1 MEPKHAELMKRIILF
16 ALLSLPAFAQQR
28 TSAQLGEDLQKLRV
42 LGSVLHV
49 AAHPDDEST
58 HMLTWFAQQQHWET
72 SYFACTR
79 GDGGQNLIGD
89 EQGVPLGLIRTQE
102 LLAARRIDGANQY
115 FSRAFD
121 FGFSKSTEE
130 ALVFWDRQLILSD
143 LVWVIRK
150 TRPDIIFTRFPP
162 DARAGHGHHS
172 ASAALAI
179 EAYKAAADPKMFP
192 EQLKKG
198 VDVWQAKRLLWNTFR
213 FPGSTGNSTIS
224 DSQFKVNIGDYLP
237 FLGQSTG
244 ELAAYSRSQHKSQGF
259 GFAVDRGRSSEYF
272 ATLGGEAPKE
282 FLWDGVDASWN
293 RVNPNI
299 DALIV
304 PIIKDYNPEKPYES
318 ISALINLKK
327 SIQALPSSPW
337 TQKKIAEINAWVVS
351 AAGVYLGATTSQG
364 MVAIGEKLPIKTEFI
379 VRAPINVDHVSISFA
394 GIDTTILGKIEPY
407 KKYPFNRVI
416 TASAPITQ
424 PYWIQEAKATGHFN
438 VSDQQKIGQAKVDP
452 AYTAKAIFHIQG
464 EEFSLEKPVQEL
476 IIDPVKGEILQP
488 IAVTPKTVFRLSSN
502 VVLLP
507 KGSKTTKTIQLSIT
521 ALAALKPG
529 RMEVKSGASVLAN
542 ISLKEGMKAGEK
554 REWPV
559 YFNEAVVPDGKITS
573 NLQLHI
579 YAGSENWIDSLDLQ
593 TIEYPHIPTQRYF
606 TPVNLSLL
614 HIDFAKKGNRL
625 GYIKG
630 AGDKVPEALKQMGYE
645 VDFLGEKDL
654 TAANLQKYDAVLTGV
669 RAYNTNDYWENAY
682 PEIMKYIENGGN
694 YVVQYN
700 TASFLG
706 PMKSS
711 MSPYPLLV
719 SRNRITKE
727 EAKPAFLL
735 PSHTLLNSPNKISE
749 TDFQDWIQERS
760 VYTAETNDPH
770 FEFPLGFTDPNEAEN
785 KGNIA
790 VAKYGKG
797 QFIYTGLVFFRE
809 LPAGVPGAYRLLA
822 NLLAKPSR

>member
-1 MEPKHAELMKRIILF
+1 MKKIILL
-16 ALLSLPAFAQQR
+16 ALLAIPALAQQR
-28 TSAQLGEDLQKLRV
+28 NSAQLGEDLKKLRV

-72 SYFACTR
+72 NYFACTR

-115 FSRAFD
+115 FSRAYD
-121 FGFSKSTEE
+121 FGFSKSTDE
-130 ALVFWDRQLILSD
+130 ALGFWDKQLILSD

-198 VDVWQAKRLLWNTFR
+198 VEVWQAKRLLWNTFR
-213 FPGSTGNSTIS
+213 FPGSSGNSTIS
-224 DSQFKVNIGDYLP
+224 DTQFKVEIGDYLP

-244 ELAAYSRSQHKSQGF
+244 ELAAFSRSQHKSQGF
-259 GFAVDRGRSSEYF
+259 GFAVDRGRSTEYF
-272 ATLGGEAPKE
+272 ATLAGDAPKE
-282 FLWDGVDASWN
+282 NLWDGVDATWN
-293 RVNPNI
+293 RVNPSI
-299 DALIV
+299 DALIT
-304 PIIKDYNPEKPYES
+304 PIIQQYNPAKPYES
-318 ISALINLKK
+318 ISALIGLKNAIK
-327 SIQALPSSPW
+327 SLPSSSW
-337 TQKKIAEINAWVVS
+337 TQKKIAEIDAWVVQ
-351 AAGVYLGATTSQG
+351 AAGIYLGATTTQG
-364 MVAIGEKLPIKTEFI
+364 IIANGEKLNIKTEFI
-379 VRAPINVDHVSISFA
+379 VRAPISVENVAVSFA
-394 GIDTTILGKIEPY
+394 GQDTTFVGKIQPY
-407 KKYPFNRVI
+407 KKYPLQRSI
-416 TASAPITQ
+416 LASASITQ
-424 PYWIQEAKATGHFN
+424 PYWIRETKSTGHFN
-438 VSDQQKIGQAKVDP
+438 VADQQKIGQAKVDP
-452 AYTAKAIFHIQG
+452 AYTAKASFSIQG
-464 EEFSLEKPVQEL
+464 EVFSVERPVQEL

-488 IAVTPKTVFRLSSN
+488 ITISPKTVFSLSSN

-507 KGSKTTKTIQLSIT
+507 RGSKATKSIQIAIT

-529 RMEVKSGASVLAN
+529 KIEVKTGGTSLST
-542 ISLKEGMKAGEK
+542 IDLKEEMKAGEK
-554 REWPV
+554 REWPIS
-559 YFNEAVVPDGKITS
+559 FTEANLKEGKSSSTV
-573 NLQLHI
+573 QLHI
-579 YAGSENWIDSLDLQ
+579 TSGGERWVDSLEIQ

-614 HIDFAKKGNRL
+614 HIDFAKKGKRL

-630 AGDKVPEALKQMGYE
+630 AGDKVPEGLKQMGYE
-645 VDFLGEKDL
+645 VVFLTEKDL
-654 TAANLQKYDAVLTGV
+654 TAANLQQYDAVLTGV
-669 RAYNTNDYWENAY
+669 RAYNTNEYWENVF

-706 PMKSS
+706 PMKSN

-719 SRNRITKE
+719 TRNRITKE
-727 EAKPAFLL
+727 EAKPNFLL
-735 PSHTLLNSPNKISE
+735 PTHALLNRPNKITE
-749 TDFQDWIQERS
+749 ADFADWIQERS
-760 VYTAETNDPH
+760 IYTAETNDPH
-770 FEFPLGFTDPNEAEN
+770 FEFPLGFSDPNESEN

-790 VAKYGKG
+790 VTKYGKG

-809 LPAGVPGAYRLLA
+809 IPAGVPGAYRLLA
-822 NLLAKPSR
+822 NLLAKPD

>member
-1 MEPKHAELMKRIILF
+1 MKRIILF

-259 GFAVDRGRSSEYF
+259 GFAVDRGRSTEYF

-293 RVNPNI
+293 RVNSNI
-299 DALIV
+299 DALIT
-304 PIIKDYNPEKPYES
+304 PIIKAYNPAKPYES

-327 SIQALPSSPW
+327 SIQALPKSPW
-337 TQKKIAEINAWVVS
+337 TEKKLNEINTWVVN
-351 AAGVYLGATTSQG
+351 AAGIYLGATTSQG
-364 MVAIGEKLPIKTEFI
+364 IVAVGEKLPIKTEFI
-379 VRAPINVDHVSISFA
+379 VRAPIQVEKVQISFA
-394 GIDTTILGKIEPY
+394 GMDSTIHGTLEPY
-407 KKYPFNRVI
+407 KKYPFHRVI

-424 PYWIQEAKATGHFN
+424 PYWIQETKTTGHFN

-452 AYTAKAIFHIQG
+452 AYTAKATFLIQG
-464 EEFSLEKPVQEL
+464 EVFSLDKPVQEL

-488 IAVTPKTVFRLSSN
+488 ISVTPKTVFRLSSN

-542 ISLKEGMKAGEK
+542 ISLKDGMKAGEK

-559 YFNEAVVPDGKITS
+559 SFNEAVVPDGKITS

-630 AGDKVPEALKQMGYE
+630 AGDKVPEALKQMGYQ

-822 NLLAKPSR
+822 NLLAKPQQ

>member
-1 MEPKHAELMKRIILF
+1 MKKIILL
-16 ALLSLPAFAQQR
+16 ALLALPVLAQQR
-28 TSAQLGEDLQKLRV
+28 TSAQLGEDLQKLHV

-72 SYFACTR
+72 NYFACTR

-121 FGFSKSTEE
+121 FGFSKSTDE
-130 ALVFWDRQLILSD
+130 ALAFWDKQLILSD

-179 EAYKAAADPKMFP
+179 EAYKAAADHKMFP
-192 EQLKKG
+192 EQLKQG

-244 ELAAYSRSQHKSQGF
+244 ELAAFSRSQHKSQGF
-259 GFAVDRGRSSEYF
+259 GFAVDRGRSTEYF
-272 ATLGGEAPKE
+272 ATLSGEAPKE

-293 RVNPNI
+293 RVNSTI

-304 PIIKDYNPEKPYES
+304 PIIKTYNPAKPYES
-318 ISALINLKK
+318 ISALISLKK
-327 SIQALPSSPW
+327 SIQVLPKSPW
-337 TQKKIAEINAWVVS
+337 TEKKLNEINAWVVN

-379 VRAPINVDHVSISFA
+379 VRAPIRVENVKISFA
-394 GIDTTILGKIEPY
+394 GMDSTIKGTVEPY
-407 KKYPFNRVI
+407 KKYPFNRSI

-452 AYTAKAIFHIQG
+452 AYSAKATFLIQG

-476 IIDPVKGEILQP
+476 IIDPVKGEIFQP
-488 IAVTPKTVFRLSSN
+488 IAVTPKTVFSLSSN

-507 KGSKTTKTIQLSIT
+507 KGSKVTKTTNLSIT
-521 ALAALKPG
+521 ALAAIKPG
-529 RMEVKSGASVLAN
+529 KIEVKSGASVLAN
-542 ISLKEGMKAGEK
+542 IPLKDGMKAGEK
-554 REWPV
+554 REWPIS
-559 YFNEAVVPDGKITS
+559 FTEASVPLGKLSS
-573 NLQLHI
+573 NIQLHI
-579 YAGSENWIDSLDLQ
+579 TSGIDNWVDSLTLQ
-593 TIEYPHIPTQRYF
+593 TIEYSHIPTQRYF

-645 VDFLGEKDL
+645 VDFLVEKDL
-654 TAANLQKYDAVLTGV
+654 TATNLQKYDVVLTGV

-711 MSPYPLLV
+711 MSPYTLLV

-727 EAKPAFLL
+727 EAKPEFLL
-735 PSHTLLNSPNKISE
+735 PTHPLLNSPNKISE
-749 TDFQDWIQERS
+749 TDFRDWIQERS
-760 VYTAETNDPH
+760 IYTAETTDPH
-770 FEFPLGFTDPNEAEN
+770 FEFPLGFSDPGESQN

-790 VAKYGKG
+790 VTKYGKG

-822 NLLAKPSR
+822 NLLAKPQ

>member
-1 MEPKHAELMKRIILF
+1 MKRIILF

-192 EQLKKG
+192 EQLKQG

-259 GFAVDRGRSSEYF
+259 GFAVDRGRSTEYF

-293 RVNPNI
+293 RVNPTI

-304 PIIKDYNPEKPYES
+304 PIIKAYNPAKPYES
-318 ISALINLKK
+318 ISALISLKK
-327 SIQALPSSPW
+327 SIQALPNSPW
-337 TQKKIAEINAWVVS
+337 TQKKINDINAWVVN
-351 AAGVYLGATTSQG
+351 AAGIYLGATTSQG

-379 VRAPINVDHVSISFA
+379 VRAPINVENVNLSFA
-394 GIDTTILGKIEPY
+394 GIDTTWNGKLEPY
-407 KKYPFNRVI
+407 KKYPFNRSI

-424 PYWIQEAKATGHFN
+424 PYWIQEAKTTGHFN

-452 AYTAKAIFHIQG
+452 AYTAKATFMIQG
-464 EEFSLEKPVQEL
+464 EEFFLEKPVQEL

-488 IAVTPKTVFRLSSN
+488 IAVTPKTVFSLSSN

-507 KGSKTTKTIQLSIT
+507 KGSKATKTTNLSIT

-529 RMEVKSGASVLAN
+529 KIEVKSGASVLAN
-542 ISLKEGMKAGEK
+542 IPVKDGMKAGEK
-554 REWPV
+554 REWPIS
-559 YFNEAVVPDGKITS
+559 FTEASVPLAKLSS
-573 NLQLHI
+573 NIQLHI
-579 YAGSENWIDSLDLQ
+579 TSGTDNWVDSLNLQ

-645 VDFLGEKDL
+645 VDFLAEKDL
-654 TAANLQKYDAVLTGV
+654 TAANLQKYDVVLTGV

-727 EAKPAFLL
+727 EAKPEFLL
-735 PSHTLLNSPNKISE
+735 PTHPLLNSPNKISE
-749 TDFQDWIQERS
+749 TDFTDWIQERS
-760 VYTAETNDPH
+760 IYTAETTDPH
-770 FEFPLGFTDPNEAEN
+770 FEFPLGFSDPGESQN

-790 VAKYGKG
+790 VTKFGKG

-822 NLLAKPSR
+822 NLLAKPH

>member
-1 MEPKHAELMKRIILF
+1 MKKIILL
-16 ALLSLPAFAQQR
+16 ALLAIPALAQQR

-72 SYFACTR
+72 NYFACTR

-121 FGFSKSTEE
+121 FGFSKSTDE
-130 ALVFWDRQLILSD
+130 ALGFWDKQLILSD

-192 EQLKKG
+192 EQLKQG

-213 FPGSTGNSTIS
+213 FPGSSGNSTIS
-224 DSQFKVNIGDYLP
+224 DTQFKVEIGDYLP

-244 ELAAYSRSQHKSQGF
+244 ELAAFSRSQHKSQGF
-259 GFAVDRGRSSEYF
+259 GFAVDRGRSTEYF
-272 ATLGGEAPKE
+272 ATLSGDAPKE
-282 FLWDGVDASWN
+282 YLWDGVDATWN
-293 RVNPNI
+293 RVNPSI

-304 PIIKDYNPEKPYES
+304 PIIKAYNPEKPYES
-318 ISALINLKK
+318 ISALIGLKK
-327 SIQALPSSPW
+327 SIKALPASPW
-337 TQKKIAEINAWVVS
+337 TQKKIAEIDAWVVQ
-351 AAGVYLGATTSQG
+351 AAGIYLGATTNQG
-364 MVAIGEKLPIKTEFI
+364 VTATGEKLSIKTEFI
-379 VRAPINVDHVSISFA
+379 VRAPISVENVAVSFA
-394 GIDTTILGKIEPY
+394 GQDTTFAGKIQPY
-407 KKYPFNRVI
+407 KKYPLQRSI
-416 TASAPITQ
+416 LASTSITQ
-424 PYWIQEAKATGHFN
+424 PYWIQETKSTGHFN

-452 AYTAKAIFHIQG
+452 AYTAKATFSIQG
-464 EEFSLEKPVQEL
+464 EEFSVERPVQEL

-488 IAVTPKTVFRLSSN
+488 ITISPKTVFNLSSN

-507 KGSKTTKTIQLSIT
+507 RGSKATKIIQIAIT
-521 ALAALKPG
+521 AMAALKPG
-529 RMEVKSGASVLAN
+529 KIEVKSGESTLTT
-542 ISLKEGMKAGEK
+542 IDLKDGMKAGEK
-554 REWPV
+554 REWPIS
-559 YFNEAVVPDGKITS
+559 FSETNLKEGKISS
-573 NLQLHI
+573 NIQLHI
-579 YAGSENWIDSLDLQ
+579 NSGQEHWIDSLSIQ

-606 TPVNLSLL
+606 SPVNLSLL
-614 HIDFAKKGNRL
+614 HIDFVKKGNRL

-630 AGDKVPEALKQMGYE
+630 AGDKVPEGLKQMGYQ
-645 VDFLGEKDL
+645 VDFLTEKDL
-654 TAANLQKYDAVLTGV
+654 TAANLKQYDVVMTGV
-669 RAYNTNDYWENAY
+669 RAYNTNEFWENAY

-711 MSPYPLLV
+711 MSPYPLQV
-719 SRNRITKE
+719 TRNRITKE
-727 EAKPAFLL
+727 EAKPNFLL
-735 PSHTLLNSPNKISE
+735 PTHAILNRPNKITE
-749 TDFQDWIQERS
+749 ADFADWIQERS
-760 VYTAETNDPH
+760 IYTAETNDPH
-770 FEFPLGFTDPNEAEN
+770 FEFPLGFSDPNESEN

-790 VAKYGKG
+790 VTKYGKG

-809 LPAGVPGAYRLLA
+809 IPAGVPGAYRLLA
-822 NLLAKPSR
+822 NLLAKPD

>member
-1 MEPKHAELMKRIILF
+1 MKKLILF
-16 ALLSLPAFAQQR
+16 ALLALPAFAQQR

-72 SYFACTR
+72 NYFACTR

-121 FGFSKSTEE
+121 FGFSKSTDE
-130 ALVFWDRQLILSD
+130 ALAFWDKQLILSD

-192 EQLKKG
+192 EQLKQG

-244 ELAAYSRSQHKSQGF
+244 ELAAFSRSQHKSQGF
-259 GFAVDRGRSSEYF
+259 GFAVDRGRSTEYF
-272 ATLGGEAPKE
+272 ATLGGDAPKE
-282 FLWDGVDASWN
+282 YLWDGIDASWN
-293 RVNPNI
+293 RVNPKI
-299 DALIV
+299 DALII
-304 PIIKDYNPEKPYES
+304 PIIQAYNPEKPYES
-318 ISALINLKK
+318 IPALISLRK
-327 SIQALPSSPW
+327 SIQAIPSSPW
-337 TQKKIAEINAWVVS
+337 TQKKLAEINAWVVN
-351 AAGVYLGATTSQG
+351 AAGIYLGATTSQG
-364 MVAIGEKLPIKTEFI
+364 IVAVGEKLPIKTEFI
-379 VRAPINVDHVSISFA
+379 VRAPIQVQNVKISFA
-394 GIDTTILGKIEPY
+394 GMDSTIKGTLEPY
-407 KKYPFNRVI
+407 KKYPFNRSI
-416 TASAPITQ
+416 TASAPFTQ

-452 AYTAKAIFHIQG
+452 AYTAKATFMIQG
-464 EEFSLEKPVQEL
+464 EEFTLEKPVQEL

-488 IAVTPKTVFRLSSN
+488 IAITPKTVFSLSSN

-507 KGSKTTKTIQLSIT
+507 KGSKETKTINLSIT
-521 ALAALKPG
+521 ALAGLKSG
-529 RMEVKSGASVLAN
+529 KIEVRSGASVLAN
-542 ISLKEGMKAGEK
+542 IVLKDGMKAGEK
-554 REWPV
+554 HEWPIS
-559 YFNEAVVPDGKITS
+559 FTEASVATGKISS
-573 NLQLHI
+573 NIQLHI
-579 YAGSENWIDSLDLQ
+579 TSGTDNWVDSLTLQ

-614 HIDFAKKGNRL
+614 HIDFAKKGRKI

-654 TAANLQKYDAVLTGV
+654 SAANLQKYDAVLTGV
-669 RAYNTNDYWENAY
+669 RAYNTNEYWENAY

-727 EAKPAFLL
+727 EAKPEFLL
-735 PSHTLLNSPNKISE
+735 PSHPLFNSPNKITES
-749 TDFQDWIQERS
+749 DFADWIQERS
-760 VYTAETNDPH
+760 IYTAETSDPH
-770 FEFPLGFTDPNEAEN
+770 FEFPLGFSDPGESQN

-790 VAKYGKG
+790 VTKYGKG

-822 NLLAKPSR
+822 NLLAKPQ

>member
-1 MEPKHAELMKRIILF
+1 MKKIILL
-16 ALLSLPAFAQQR
+16 ALLAIPAIAQQQR

-72 SYFACTR
+72 NYFACTR

-121 FGFSKSTEE
+121 FGFSKSTDE
-130 ALVFWDRQLILSD
+130 ALAFWDKQLILAD

-192 EQLKKG
+192 EQLKQG

-244 ELAAYSRSQHKSQGF
+244 ELAAFSRSQHKSQGF
-259 GFAVDRGRSSEYF
+259 GFAVDRGRSTEYF
-272 ATLGGEAPKE
+272 ATLGGDAPKE
-282 FLWDGVDASWN
+282 YLWDGVDASWN
-293 RVNPNI
+293 RVNPTI

-304 PIIKDYNPEKPYES
+304 PIIKGYNPAKPYES
-318 ISALINLKK
+318 ISALISLKK

-337 TQKKIAEINAWVVS
+337 TQKKIAEINAWVVN
-351 AAGVYLGATTSQG
+351 AAGIYLGATTSQG

-379 VRAPINVDHVSISFA
+379 VRAPINVENVNLSFA
-394 GIDTTILGKIEPY
+394 GIDTTWNGKLEPY
-407 KKYPFNRVI
+407 KKYPFNRSI

-424 PYWIQEAKATGHFN
+424 PYWIQEAKTTGHFN

-452 AYTAKAIFHIQG
+452 AYTAKATFMIQG

-488 IAVTPKTVFRLSSN
+488 IAVTPKTVFSLSSN

-507 KGSKTTKTIQLSIT
+507 KGSKATKTTNLSIT
-521 ALAALKPG
+521 ALGGLKPG
-529 RMEVKSGASVLAN
+529 KIEVKLGPSVLAN
-542 ISLKEGMKAGEK
+542 IPLKDGMKAGEK
-554 REWPV
+554 REWPIS
-559 YFNEAVVPDGKITS
+559 FNEASVPLGKLSS
-573 NLQLHI
+573 NIQLHI
-579 YAGSENWIDSLDLQ
+579 TSGTDNWVDSLNLQ

-606 TPVNLSLL
+606 TPVNLSIL

-645 VDFLGEKDL
+645 VDFLAEKDL
-654 TAANLQKYDAVLTGV
+654 TAANLQKYDVVLTGV

-727 EAKPAFLL
+727 EAKPEFLL
-735 PSHTLLNSPNKISE
+735 PTHPLLNSPNKISE
-749 TDFQDWIQERS
+749 NDFTDWIQERS
-760 VYTAETNDPH
+760 IYTAETTDPH
-770 FEFPLGFTDPNEAEN
+770 FEFPLGFSDPGESQN

-790 VAKYGKG
+790 VTKFGKG

-822 NLLAKPSR
+822 NLLAKPH

>member
-1 MEPKHAELMKRIILF
+1 MKKIILL
-16 ALLSLPAFAQQR
+16 ALLAIPALAQQR

-72 SYFACTR
+72 NYFACTR

-102 LLAARRIDGANQY
+102 LLAARKIDGANQY

-130 ALVFWDRQLILSD
+130 ALGFWEKQLILSD

-198 VDVWQAKRLLWNTFR
+198 VEVWQAKRLLWNTFR
-213 FPGSTGNSTIS
+213 FPGSSGNSTIS
-224 DSQFKVNIGDYLP
+224 DTQFKVEIGDYLP

-244 ELAAYSRSQHKSQGF
+244 ELAAFSRSQHKSQGF
-259 GFAVDRGRSSEYF
+259 GFAVDRGRSMEYF
-272 ATLGGEAPKE
+272 ATLAGDAPKE
-282 FLWDGVDASWN
+282 NLWDGVDATWN
-293 RVNPNI
+293 RVNPSI

-304 PIIKDYNPEKPYES
+304 PIIKAYNPEKPYES
-318 ISALINLKK
+318 ISALIGLKK
-327 SIQALPSSPW
+327 SIKALPSSPW
-337 TQKKIAEINAWVVS
+337 TQKKMAEIDAWVVQ
-351 AAGVYLGATTSQG
+351 AAGIYLSATTTQG
-364 MVAIGEKLPIKTEFI
+364 IIATGERLNIKTEFI
-379 VRAPINVDHVSISFA
+379 VRAPISVENVAVSFA
-394 GIDTTILGKIEPY
+394 GQDTTFAGKIQPY
-407 KKYPFNRVI
+407 KKYPLQRNI
-416 TASAPITQ
+416 SASTSITQ
-424 PYWIQEAKATGHFN
+424 PYWIQETKATGHFN

-452 AYTAKAIFHIQG
+452 AYTAKATFSIQG
-464 EEFSLEKPVQEL
+464 EEFSVERPVQEL

-488 IAVTPKTVFRLSSN
+488 ITISPKTVFNLSSN

-507 KGSKTTKTIQLSIT
+507 RGSKATKTIQIAIT
-521 ALAALKPG
+521 AMAALKPG
-529 RMEVKSGASVLAN
+529 KIDVKSGESTLTT
-542 ISLKEGMKAGEK
+542 IDLKDGMKAGEK
-554 REWPV
+554 HEWPIS
-559 YFNEAVVPDGKITS
+559 FSES
-573 NLQLHI
+573 NLKEGKSSSAVQLHI
-579 YAGSENWIDSLDLQ
+579 TSGGERWVDSLEIQ

-606 TPVNLSLL
+606 SPVNLSLL
-614 HIDFAKKGNRL
+614 HIDFVKKGNRL

-630 AGDKVPEALKQMGYE
+630 AGDKVPEGLKQMGYQ
-645 VDFLGEKDL
+645 VDFLTEKDL
-654 TAANLQKYDAVLTGV
+654 TAANLKQYDVVMTGV
-669 RAYNTNDYWENAY
+669 RAYNTNEYWENAY

-719 SRNRITKE
+719 TRNRITKE
-727 EAKPAFLL
+727 EAKPNFLQPNHVL
-735 PSHTLLNSPNKISE
+735 FNKPNKISE
-749 TDFQDWIQERS
+749 ADFADWIQERS
-760 VYTAETNDPH
+760 IYTAETNDPH
-770 FEFPLGFTDPNEAEN
+770 FEFPLGFSDPNESEN

-790 VAKYGKG
+790 VTKYGKG

-809 LPAGVPGAYRLLA
+809 IPAGVPGAYRLLA
-822 NLLAKPSR
+822 NLLAKPE

>member
-1 MEPKHAELMKRIILF
+1 MKKLLLF
-16 ALLSLPAFAQQR
+16 VLITLTATAQQR
-28 TSAQLGEDLQKLRV
+28 NSAQLREDLQKLRV

-72 SYFACTR
+72 NYFACTR

-102 LLAARRIDGANQY
+102 LLAARRVDGANQY

-130 ALVFWDRQLILSD
+130 ALGFWDKQLILSD

-198 VDVWQAKRLLWNTFR
+198 VEVWQAKRLLWNTFR
-213 FPGSTGNSTIS
+213 FPGSSGNSTIS
-224 DSQFKVNIGDYLP
+224 DTQFKVEIGDYLP

-244 ELAAYSRSQHKSQGF
+244 ELAAFSRSQHKSQGF
-259 GFAVDRGRSSEYF
+259 GFAVDRGRSTEYF
-272 ATLGGEAPKE
+272 ATLAGDAPKDN
-282 FLWDGVDASWN
+282 LWDGVDATWN
-293 RVNPNI
+293 RVNPSI
-299 DALIV
+299 DALIT
-304 PIIKDYNPEKPYES
+304 PIIQAYNPAKPYES
-318 ISALINLKK
+318 ISALIGLKK
-327 SIQALPSSPW
+327 AIKALPASSW
-337 TQKKIAEINAWVVS
+337 TQKKIVEIDAWVVQ
-351 AAGVYLGATTSQG
+351 AAGIYLGATTTQG
-364 MVAIGEKLPIKTEFI
+364 IIATGEKLNIKTEFI
-379 VRAPINVDHVSISFA
+379 VRAPISVENVAVSFA
-394 GIDTTILGKIEPY
+394 GQDTTFAGKIQPY
-407 KKYPFNRVI
+407 KKYPLQRSI
-416 TASAPITQ
+416 LASAFITQ
-424 PYWIQEAKATGHFN
+424 PYWIQETKSTGHFN
-438 VSDQQKIGQAKVDP
+438 VADQQKIGQAKVDA
-452 AYTAKAIFHIQG
+452 AYTAKATFSIQG
-464 EEFSLEKPVQEL
+464 EEFSVERPVQEL

-488 IAVTPKTVFRLSSN
+488 ITISPKTVFSLSSN

-507 KGSKTTKTIQLSIT
+507 RGSKATKSIQIAIT

-529 RMEVKSGASVLAN
+529 KIEVKTGGTSLST
-542 ISLKEGMKAGEK
+542 IDLKEGMKTGEK
-554 REWPV
+554 REWPIS
-559 YFNEAVVPDGKITS
+559 FTEANLKEGKSSSTV
-573 NLQLHI
+573 QLHI
-579 YAGSENWIDSLDLQ
+579 TSGAEQWVDSLELQ
-593 TIEYPHIPTQRYF
+593 TIEYAHIPTQRYF

-614 HIDFAKKGNRL
+614 HIDFAKKGKRL

-630 AGDKVPEALKQMGYE
+630 AGDKVPEGLKQMGYE
-645 VDFLGEKDL
+645 VDFLTEKDL
-654 TAANLQKYDAVLTGV
+654 TAANLKQYDVVMTGV
-669 RAYNTNDYWENAY
+669 RAYNTNEYWGNVF

-700 TASFLG
+700 TASYLG
-706 PMKSS
+706 PMKSN

-719 SRNRITKE
+719 TRNRITKE
-727 EAKPAFLL
+727 EAKPSFLL
-735 PSHTLLNSPNKISE
+735 PAHALLNRPNKITE
-749 TDFQDWIQERS
+749 ADFADWIQERS
-760 VYTAETNDPH
+760 IYTAETNDPH
-770 FEFPLGFTDPNEAEN
+770 FEFPLGFSDPNESEN

-790 VAKYGKG
+790 VTKYGKG

-809 LPAGVPGAYRLLA
+809 IPAGVPGAYRLLA
-822 NLLAKPSR
+822 NLLAKPD

>member
-1 MEPKHAELMKRIILF
+1 MKKIILL
-16 ALLSLPAFAQQR
+16 ALLAIPALAQQR

-72 SYFACTR
+72 NYFACTR

-121 FGFSKSTEE
+121 FGFSKSTDE
-130 ALVFWDRQLILSD
+130 ALGFWDKQLILSD

-213 FPGSTGNSTIS
+213 FPGSANSTIS
-224 DSQFKVNIGDYLP
+224 DSQFKVEIGDFLP

-259 GFAVDRGRSSEYF
+259 GFAVDRGRSTEYF
-272 ATLGGEAPKE
+272 ATLDGDAPKE
-282 FLWDGVDASWN
+282 YLWDGVDATWN
-293 RVNPNI
+293 RVNPSI

-304 PIIKDYNPEKPYES
+304 PIIKAYNPEKPYES
-318 ISALINLKK
+318 ISDLLGLKK
-327 SIQALPSSPW
+327 AIKALPSSPW
-337 TQKKIAEINAWVVS
+337 TLKKIAEIDTWVVQ
-351 AAGVYLGATTSQG
+351 AAGIYLSATTTQG
-364 MVAIGEKLPIKTEFI
+364 IIASGERLNIKTEFI
-379 VRAPINVDHVSISFA
+379 VRAPISVENVAVSFA
-394 GIDTTILGKIEPY
+394 EQDTTFAGKIQPY
-407 KKYPFNRVI
+407 KKYPLQRSI
-416 TASAPITQ
+416 LASTSITQ
-424 PYWIQEAKATGHFN
+424 PYWIQETKSTGHFN

-452 AYTAKAIFHIQG
+452 AYTAKATFSIQG
-464 EEFSLEKPVQEL
+464 EEFSVERPVQEL

-488 IAVTPKTVFRLSSN
+488 ITISPKTVFNLSSN

-507 KGSKTTKTIQLSIT
+507 RGSKATKTIQIAIT
-521 ALAALKPG
+521 AMAVLKPG
-529 RMEVKSGASVLAN
+529 KIEVKSGESTLTA
-542 ISLKEGMKAGEK
+542 IDLKDGMKAGEK
-554 REWPV
+554 REWPIS
-559 YFNEAVVPDGKITS
+559 FSES
-573 NLQLHI
+573 NLKEGKSSSAVQLHI
-579 YAGSENWIDSLDLQ
+579 TSGGEQWVDSLEIQ

-606 TPVNLSLL
+606 SPVNLSLL
-614 HIDFAKKGNRL
+614 HIDFVKKGNRL

-630 AGDKVPEALKQMGYE
+630 AGDKVPEGLKQMGYQ
-645 VDFLGEKDL
+645 VDFLTEKDL
-654 TAANLQKYDAVLTGV
+654 TAANLKQYDVVMTGV
-669 RAYNTNDYWENAY
+669 RAYNTNEYWENAY

-719 SRNRITKE
+719 TRNRITKE
-727 EAKPAFLL
+727 EAKPNFLQPNHVL
-735 PSHTLLNSPNKISE
+735 FNKPNKISE
-749 TDFQDWIQERS
+749 ADFADWIQERS
-760 VYTAETNDPH
+760 IYTAETNDPH
-770 FEFPLGFTDPNEAEN
+770 FEFPLGFSDPNESEN

-790 VAKYGKG
+790 VTKYGKG

-809 LPAGVPGAYRLLA
+809 IPAGVPGAYRLLA
-822 NLLAKPSR
+822 NLLAKPE

>member
-1 MEPKHAELMKRIILF
+1 MKRIILF

-224 DSQFKVNIGDYLP
+224 DSQFKINIGDYLP

-259 GFAVDRGRSSEYF
+259 GFAVDRGRSTEYF

-293 RVNPNI
+293 RVNSNI
-299 DALIV
+299 DALIT
-304 PIIKDYNPEKPYES
+304 PIIKAYNPAKPYES

-327 SIQALPSSPW
+327 SIQALPKSPW
-337 TQKKIAEINAWVVS
+337 TEKKLNEINTWVVN
-351 AAGVYLGATTSQG
+351 AAGIYLGATTSQG
-364 MVAIGEKLPIKTEFI
+364 IVAVGEKLPIKTEFI
-379 VRAPINVDHVSISFA
+379 VRAPIQVEKVQISFA
-394 GIDTTILGKIEPY
+394 GMDSTIHGTLEPY
-407 KKYPFNRVI
+407 KKYPFHRVI

-424 PYWIQEAKATGHFN
+424 PYWIQETKTTGHFN

-452 AYTAKAIFHIQG
+452 AYTAKATFLIQG
-464 EEFSLEKPVQEL
+464 EVFSLEKPVQEL

-488 IAVTPKTVFRLSSN
+488 ISVTPKTVFRLSSN

-542 ISLKEGMKAGEK
+542 ITLKDGMKAGEK

-559 YFNEAVVPDGKITS
+559 SFNEAVVPDGKITS

-822 NLLAKPSR
+822 NLLAKPSK

>member
-1 MEPKHAELMKRIILF
+1 MKKLILL
-16 ALLSLPAFAQQR
+16 ALLALPALAQQR

-72 SYFACTR
+72 NYFACTR

-121 FGFSKSTEE
+121 FGFSKSTDE
-130 ALVFWDRQLILSD
+130 ALAFWDKQLILSD

-259 GFAVDRGRSSEYF
+259 GFAVDRGRSTEYF
-272 ATLGGEAPKE
+272 ATLGGGAPKE
-282 FLWDGVDASWN
+282 FLWDGVDATWN
-293 RVNPNI
+293 RVNPTI
-299 DALIV
+299 DALII
-304 PIIKDYNPEKPYES
+304 PIIKDYNPAKPYES
-318 ISALINLKK
+318 ISALISLKK
-327 SIQALPSSPW
+327 SIQALPKSPW
-337 TQKKIAEINAWVVS
+337 TEKKINEINAWVVN
-351 AAGVYLGATTSQG
+351 AAGIYLGATTSQG

-379 VRAPINVDHVSISFA
+379 VRAPINVENVNLSFA
-394 GIDTTILGKIEPY
+394 GIDTTWNGKLEPY
-407 KKYPFNRVI
+407 KKYPFNRSI

-424 PYWIQEAKATGHFN
+424 PYWIQETKATGHFN

-488 IAVTPKTVFRLSSN
+488 IAVTPKTVFSLSSN

-507 KGSKTTKTIQLSIT
+507 KGSKATKTINLSIT

-529 RMEVKSGASVLAN
+529 KIEVKSGATVLAN
-542 ISLKEGMKAGEK
+542 IPLKDGMKAGEK
-554 REWPV
+554 REWPIS
-559 YFNEAVVPDGKITS
+559 FIEASVPLGKLSS
-573 NLQLHI
+573 NIQLHI
-579 YAGSENWIDSLDLQ
+579 TSGTDNWVDSLNLQ

-645 VDFLGEKDL
+645 VDFLAEKDL
-654 TAANLQKYDAVLTGV
+654 TATNLQKYDVVLTGV
-669 RAYNTNDYWENAY
+669 RAYNTNDYWENAF

-727 EAKPAFLL
+727 EAKPEFLL
-735 PSHTLLNSPNKISE
+735 PTHPLLNSPNKISE
-749 TDFQDWIQERS
+749 TDFTDWIQERS
-760 VYTAETNDPH
+760 IYTAETTDPH
-770 FEFPLGFTDPNEAEN
+770 FEFPLGFSDPGESQN

-790 VAKYGKG
+790 VTKYGKG

-822 NLLAKPSR
+822 NLLAKPH

>member
-1 MEPKHAELMKRIILF
+1 MKKIILL
-16 ALLSLPAFAQQR
+16 ALLALPALAQQR
-28 TSAQLGEDLQKLRV
+28 NAAQLGEDLKKLRV

-72 SYFACTR
+72 NYFACTR

-121 FGFSKSTEE
+121 FGFSKSTDE
-130 ALVFWDRQLILSD
+130 ALGFWDKQLILSD

-179 EAYKAAADPKMFP
+179 EAYKAAADSKMFP
-192 EQLKKG
+192 EQLKNG
-198 VDVWQAKRLLWNTFR
+198 VEIWQAKRLLWNTFR

-224 DSQFKVNIGDYLP
+224 DSQFKVDIGDFLP

-259 GFAVDRGRSSEYF
+259 GFAVDRGRSTEYF
-272 ATLGGEAPKE
+272 ATLGGDAPKE
-282 FLWDGVDASWN
+282 YLWDGVDATWN
-293 RVNPNI
+293 RVNPSI

-304 PIIKDYNPEKPYES
+304 PIIKTYNPEKPYES
-318 ISALINLKK
+318 ISALIGLKK
-327 SIQALPSSPW
+327 AIKALPSSPW
-337 TQKKIAEINAWVVS
+337 TQKKIAEIDAWVVQ
-351 AAGVYLGATTSQG
+351 AAGIYLGATTNQG
-364 MVAIGEKLPIKTEFI
+364 VIATDDKLAIKTEFI
-379 VRAPINVDHVSISFA
+379 VRAPISVENVAVSFA
-394 GIDTTILGKIEPY
+394 GQDTTFTGKIQPY
-407 KKYPFNRVI
+407 KKYPLQRSI
-416 TASAPITQ
+416 LASTSITQ
-424 PYWIQEAKATGHFN
+424 PYWIQETKSTGHFN

-452 AYTAKAIFHIQG
+452 AYTATAKFHIQG
-464 EEFSLEKPVQEL
+464 EEFSVERPVQEL

-488 IAVTPKTVFRLSSN
+488 ITISPKTVFNLSSN

-507 KGSKTTKTIQLSIT
+507 RGSKATKTIQIAIT
-521 ALAALKPG
+521 AMAALKPG
-529 RMEVKSGASVLAN
+529 KIEVKSGES
-542 ISLKEGMKAGEK
+542 SLTTIDLKDGMKAGEK
-554 REWPV
+554 REWPISV
-559 YFNEAVVPDGKITS
+559 SESNLKEGKISS

-579 YAGSENWIDSLDLQ
+579 NSGQEHWIDSLSIQ
-593 TIEYPHIPTQRYF
+593 TIEYAHIPTQRYF
-606 TPVNLSLL
+606 SPVNLSLL
-614 HIDFAKKGNRL
+614 HIDFVKKGNRL

-630 AGDKVPEALKQMGYE
+630 AGDKVPEGLKQMGYQ
-645 VDFLGEKDL
+645 VDFLTEKDL
-654 TAANLQKYDAVLTGV
+654 TAANLKQYDVVMTGV
-669 RAYNTNDYWENAY
+669 RAYNTNEYWENAY

-711 MSPYPLLV
+711 MSPYPLQV
-719 SRNRITKE
+719 TRNRITKE
-727 EAKPAFLL
+727 EAKPNFLQPNHVL
-735 PSHTLLNSPNKISE
+735 FNKPNKISE
-749 TDFQDWIQERS
+749 SDFADWIQERS
-760 VYTAETNDPH
+760 IYTAETNDPH
-770 FEFPLGFTDPNEAEN
+770 FEFPLGFSDPNESEN

-790 VAKYGKG
+790 VTKYGKG

-809 LPAGVPGAYRLLA
+809 IPAGVPGAYRLLA
-822 NLLAKPSR
+822 NLLAKPD

>member
-1 MEPKHAELMKRIILF
+1 MRKIILL
-16 ALLSLPAFAQQR
+16 ALLALPGFAQQR

-72 SYFACTR
+72 NYFACTR

-121 FGFSKSTEE
+121 FGFSKSTQE
-130 ALVFWDRQLILSD
+130 AMSFWDQQLILAD

-192 EQLKKG
+192 EQLKQG
-198 VDVWQAKRLLWNTFR
+198 VEVWQAKRLLWNTFR
-213 FPGSTGNSTIS
+213 FPGSPENSTIS
-224 DSQFKVNIGDYLP
+224 DAQFKVDIGDFLP
-237 FLGQSTG
+237 FLGQSTS
-244 ELAAYSRSQHKSQGF
+244 ELAALSRSQHKSQGF
-259 GFAVDRGRSSEYF
+259 GFAVDRGRSTEYF
-272 ATLGGEAPKE
+272 ATLEGDAPKE
-282 FLWDGVDASWN
+282 FLWDGVDATWN
-293 RVNPNI
+293 RVNGKI

-304 PIIKDYNPEKPYES
+304 PIITAYKPEKPYES
-318 ISALINLKK
+318 IPALISLKK
-327 SIQALPSSPW
+327 AIKALPNSPW
-337 TQKKIAEINAWVVS
+337 TQKKLAEIDTWVFN
-351 AAGVYLGATTSQG
+351 AAGIYLGATTSQG
-364 MVAIGEKLPIKTEFI
+364 IVATGEKLAIKTEFL
-379 VRAPINVDHVSISFA
+379 VRAPITVENVTISFA
-394 GIDTTILGKIEPY
+394 GIDTTINGKIQPY
-407 KKYPFNRVI
+407 KKYPFLRSI

-424 PYWIQEAKATGHFN
+424 PYWIEEAKATGHFN
-438 VSDQQKIGQAKVDP
+438 VKDPQKIGQAKVDP
-452 AYTAKAIFHIQG
+452 AYTVKALFHILG
-464 EEFSLEKPVQEL
+464 EDFSLEKPVQEL
-476 IIDPVKGEILQP
+476 IIDPVKGEILSP
-488 IAVTPKTVFRLSSN
+488 ITISPKTVFSLSSN

-507 KGSKTTKTIQLSIT
+507 KGSKITKTIQMAVTSM
-521 ALAALKPG
+521 AAIKPG
-529 RMEVKSGASVLAN
+529 KMEVKSGDNSIVT
-542 ISLKEGMKAGEK
+542 ISLEKGMKAGEK
-554 REWPV
+554 REWPIS
-559 YFNEAVVPDGKITS
+559 FSEANLKEGKISS
-573 NLQLHI
+573 NLQLHFTS
-579 YAGSENWIDSLDLQ
+579 GNENWIDSLSLQ

-606 TPVNLSLL
+606 TPVNLNLV
-614 HIDFAKKGNRL
+614 HIDFVKKGSRL

-630 AGDKVPEALKQMGYE
+630 AGDKVPEGLKQMGYE
-645 VDFLGEKDL
+645 VDFLEEKDL
-654 TAANLQKYDAVLTGV
+654 TAANLRKYDAVITGV
-669 RAYNTNDYWENAY
+669 RAYNTNEYWENAY

-711 MSPYPLLV
+711 MSPYPLQV
-719 SRNRITKE
+719 TRNRITKE
-727 EAKPAFLL
+727 EAKPNFLL
-735 PSHTLLNSPNKISE
+735 PKHPLLNSPNKISE
-749 TDFQDWIQERS
+749 IDFTDWIQERS
-760 VYTAETNDPH
+760 IYTAETSDPH
-770 FEFPLGFTDPNEAEN
+770 FEFPLGFTDPTEVEN

-790 VAKYGKG
+790 VANYGKG

-809 LPAGVPGAYRLLA
+809 IPAGVPGAYRLFA
-822 NLLAKPSR
+822 NLLSNPNSK

>member
-1 MEPKHAELMKRIILF
+1 MKKLILF
-16 ALLSLPAFAQQR
+16 ALLAFPVLAQQR

-72 SYFACTR
+72 NYFACTR

-121 FGFSKSTEE
+121 FGFSKSTDE
-130 ALVFWDRQLILSD
+130 ALAFWDKQLILSD

-244 ELAAYSRSQHKSQGF
+244 ELAAFSRSQHKSQGF
-259 GFAVDRGRSSEYF
+259 GFAVDRGRSTEYF
-272 ATLGGEAPKE
+272 ATLGGDAPKE
-282 FLWDGVDASWN
+282 YLWDGIDASWN
-293 RVNPNI
+293 RVNPTI
-299 DALIV
+299 DALIE
-304 PIIKDYNPEKPYES
+304 PIIKAYNPAKPYES
-318 ISALINLKK
+318 ISALISLKK

-337 TQKKIAEINAWVVS
+337 TQKKINEINAWIVN
-351 AAGVYLGATTSQG
+351 AAGIYLGATTSQG
-364 MVAIGEKLPIKTEFI
+364 IVAVGEKLPIKTEFI
-379 VRAPINVDHVSISFA
+379 VRAPIRVENVKISFA
-394 GIDTTILGKIEPY
+394 GIDSTIKGTLEPY
-407 KKYPFNRVI
+407 KKYPFNRSI

-452 AYTAKAIFHIQG
+452 AYTAKATFMIGG

-488 IAVTPKTVFRLSSN
+488 IAVTPKTVFSLSSN

-507 KGSKTTKTIQLSIT
+507 KGSKATKTTNLSIT

-529 RMEVKSGASVLAN
+529 KIEVKSGASVLAN
-542 ISLKEGMKAGEK
+542 IPVKDGMKAGEK
-554 REWPV
+554 REWPIS
-559 YFNEAVVPDGKITS
+559 FTEASVPLGKLSS
-573 NLQLHI
+573 NIQLHI
-579 YAGSENWIDSLDLQ
+579 SSGTDNWVDSLTLQ

-645 VDFLGEKDL
+645 VDFLAEKDL
-654 TAANLQKYDAVLTGV
+654 TAANLQKYDVVLTGV

-682 PEIMKYIENGGN
+682 SEIMKYIENGGN

-727 EAKPAFLL
+727 EAKPEFLL
-735 PSHTLLNSPNKISE
+735 PTHPLLNSPNKISE
-749 TDFQDWIQERS
+749 NDFRDWIQERS
-760 VYTAETNDPH
+760 IYTAETTDPH
-770 FEFPLGFTDPNEAEN
+770 FEFPLGFSDPGESQN

-790 VAKYGKG
+790 VTKYGKG

-822 NLLAKPSR
+822 NLLAKPQ

>member
-1 MEPKHAELMKRIILF
+1 MKKLILL
-16 ALLSLPAFAQQR
+16 ALLALPVLAQQR

-72 SYFACTR
+72 NYFACTR

-121 FGFSKSTEE
+121 FGFSKSTDE
-130 ALVFWDRQLILSD
+130 ALAFWDKQLILSD

-192 EQLKKG
+192 EQLKQG
-198 VDVWQAKRLLWNTFR
+198 VEVWQAKRLLWNTFR

-259 GFAVDRGRSSEYF
+259 GFAVDRGRSTEYF
-272 ATLGGEAPKE
+272 ATLGGDAPKE

-293 RVNPNI
+293 RVNANI
-299 DALIV
+299 DGLII
-304 PIIKDYNPEKPYES
+304 PIIKGYNPAKPYES
-318 ISALINLKK
+318 ISALISLKK
-327 SIQALPSSPW
+327 SIQALPKSPW
-337 TQKKIAEINAWVVS
+337 TEKKLNEINAWVVN
-351 AAGVYLGATTSQG
+351 AAGIYVGATTSQG

-379 VRAPINVDHVSISFA
+379 VRAPINVENVNLSFA
-394 GIDTTILGKIEPY
+394 GIDTTWNGKLEPY
-407 KKYPFNRVI
+407 KKYAFNRSI

-452 AYTAKAIFHIQG
+452 AYTAKANFMIQG

-488 IAVTPKTVFRLSSN
+488 IAVTPKTVFSLSSN

-507 KGSKTTKTIQLSIT
+507 KGSKATKTTHLSIT

-529 RMEVKSGASVLAN
+529 RIEVKSGATVLAN
-542 ISLKEGMKAGEK
+542 IPLKDGMKAGEK
-554 REWPV
+554 REWPIS
-559 YFNEAVVPDGKITS
+559 FTEASVPLGKLSS
-573 NLQLHI
+573 NIQLHI
-579 YAGSENWIDSLDLQ
+579 TSGTDNWVDSLTLQ

-614 HIDFAKKGNRL
+614 HIDFAKKGHRL

-645 VDFLGEKDL
+645 VDFLTEKDL
-654 TAANLQKYDAVLTGV
+654 PAANLQKYDVVLTGV

-727 EAKPAFLL
+727 EAKPEFLL
-735 PSHTLLNSPNKISE
+735 PSHPLLNSPNKISE
-749 TDFQDWIQERS
+749 TDFLDWIQERS
-760 VYTAETNDPH
+760 IYTAETADPN
-770 FEFPLGFTDPNEAEN
+770 FAFPLGFSDPGESQN

-790 VAKYGKG
+790 VTKYGKG

-809 LPAGVPGAYRLLA
+809 LPAGVPGAYRLFS
-822 NLLAKPSR
+822 NLLAKPH

>member
-1 MEPKHAELMKRIILF
+1 MKKILLF
-16 ALLSLPAFAQQR
+16 VLITLTATAQQR
-28 TSAQLGEDLQKLRV
+28 NSAQLGEDLQKLRV

-72 SYFACTR
+72 NYFACTR

-102 LLAARRIDGANQY
+102 LLAARRIDGANQF

-130 ALVFWDRQLILSD
+130 ALGFWDKQLILSD

-198 VDVWQAKRLLWNTFR
+198 VEVWQAKRLLWNTFR
-213 FPGSTGNSTIS
+213 FPGSSGNSTIS
-224 DSQFKVNIGDYLP
+224 DTQFKVEIGDYLP

-244 ELAAYSRSQHKSQGF
+244 ELAAFSRSQHKSQGF
-259 GFAVDRGRSSEYF
+259 GFAVDRGRSTEYF
-272 ATLGGEAPKE
+272 ATLAGDAPKDN
-282 FLWDGVDASWN
+282 LWDGVDATWN
-293 RVNPNI
+293 RVNPSI

-304 PIIKDYNPEKPYES
+304 PIIKAYNPEKPYES
-318 ISALINLKK
+318 FSALIGLKK
-327 SIQALPSSPW
+327 SIKALPSSPW
-337 TQKKIAEINAWVVS
+337 TQKKMAEIDAWVVQ
-351 AAGVYLGATTSQG
+351 AAGIYLGATTTQG
-364 MVAIGEKLPIKTEFI
+364 IIATGEKLNIKTEFI
-379 VRAPINVDHVSISFA
+379 VRAPISVENVAVSFA
-394 GIDTTILGKIEPY
+394 GQDTTFAGKIQPY
-407 KKYPFNRVI
+407 KKYPLQRSI
-416 TASAPITQ
+416 LASALITQ

-438 VSDQQKIGQAKVDP
+438 VADQQKIGQAHVDP
-452 AYTAKAIFHIQG
+452 AYTASAKFQIQG
-464 EEFSLEKPVQEL
+464 EEFRVERPVQEL

-488 IAVTPKTVFRLSSN
+488 ITISPKTVFSLSSN

-507 KGSKTTKTIQLSIT
+507 RGSKTTKTIQIAIT
-521 ALAALKPG
+521 AMSALKPG
-529 RMEVKSGASVLAN
+529 KIDVKSGESTWTT
-542 ISLKEGMKAGEK
+542 IELKDGMKAGEK
-554 REWPV
+554 REWPIS
-559 YFNEAVVPDGKITS
+559 FSESNLKEGKISS
-573 NLQLHI
+573 NIQLHI
-579 YAGSENWIDSLDLQ
+579 NSGQEHWIDSLSIQ

-606 TPVNLSLL
+606 SPVNLSLL
-614 HIDFAKKGNRL
+614 HIDFVKKGNRL

-630 AGDKVPEALKQMGYE
+630 AGDKVPEGLKQMGYQ
-645 VDFLGEKDL
+645 VDFLTEKDL
-654 TAANLQKYDAVLTGV
+654 TAANLKQYDVVMTGV
-669 RAYNTNDYWENAY
+669 RAYNTNEYWENAY

-711 MSPYPLLV
+711 MSPYPLQV
-719 SRNRITKE
+719 TRNRITKE
-727 EAKPAFLL
+727 EAKPNFLQPNHVL
-735 PSHTLLNSPNKISE
+735 FNKPNKISE
-749 TDFQDWIQERS
+749 NDFADWIQERS
-760 VYTAETNDPH
+760 IYTAETNDPH
-770 FEFPLGFTDPNEAEN
+770 FEFPLGFSDPNELEN

-790 VAKYGKG
+790 VTKYGKG

-809 LPAGVPGAYRLLA
+809 IPAGVPGAYRLLA
-822 NLLAKPSR
+822 NLLAKPE

>member
-1 MEPKHAELMKRIILF
+1 MKKIILL
-16 ALLSLPAFAQQR
+16 ALLAFPALAQQR

-72 SYFACTR
+72 NYFAFTR

-121 FGFSKSTEE
+121 FGFSKSTDE
-130 ALVFWDRQLILSD
+130 ALAFWDKQLVLAD

-179 EAYKAAADPKMFP
+179 EAYKAAADPKMYP
-192 EQLKKG
+192 EQLKQG
-198 VDVWQAKRLLWNTFR
+198 VDIWKAKRLVWNTFR
-213 FPGSTGNSTIS
+213 FPGNTGNSTIS

-244 ELAAYSRSQHKSQGF
+244 ELAAFSRSQHKSQGF
-259 GFAVDRGRSSEYF
+259 GFAVDRGRSTEYF
-272 ATLGGEAPKE
+272 ATLDGEAPKE

-293 RVNPNI
+293 RVNTNI
-299 DALIV
+299 DALIL
-304 PIIKDYNPEKPYES
+304 PIIKAYNPTKPYES
-318 ISALINLKK
+318 ISALISLKK
-327 SIQALPSSPW
+327 AIKALPSSPW
-337 TQKKIAEINAWVVS
+337 TLKKLAEIDSWVVN
-351 AAGVYLGATTSQG
+351 AAGIYLGATTTQG
-364 MVAIGEKLPIKTEFI
+364 TVALGEKLPIKTEFI
-379 VRAPINVDHVSISFA
+379 VRSPITVENVKIAFA
-394 GIDTTILGKIEPY
+394 GNDSTFAGKMEPY
-407 KKYPFNRVI
+407 KKYPFARSI
-416 TASAPITQ
+416 TASAPISQ
-424 PYWIQEAKATGHFN
+424 PYWLQDAKSTGHFN

-452 AYTAKAIFHIQG
+452 AYTARASFLIQG
-464 EEFSLEKPVQEL
+464 EEFTLEKPVQEL

-488 IAVTPKTVFRLSSN
+488 IAVTPKTVFNLSSN

-507 KGSKTTKTIQLSIT
+507 KGSKATKTIQISIT
-521 ALAALKPG
+521 ALAPIKSG
-529 RMEVKSGASVLAN
+529 KIEVKSGTSVLAN
-542 ISLKEGMKAGEK
+542 IPLPDGMKAGEK
-554 REWPV
+554 REWPIS
-559 YFNEAVVPDGKITS
+559 FSETTAKDGKVSS
-573 NLQLHI
+573 NVQVHI
-579 YAGSENWIDSLDLQ
+579 YSGNDNWIDSLSLQ
-593 TIEYPHIPTQRYF
+593 TIEYAHIPTQRYF

-614 HIDFAKKGNRL
+614 HVDLVKKGSRL

-630 AGDKVPEALKQMGYE
+630 AGDKVPEGLKQMGYE
-645 VDFLGEKDL
+645 VDFLEEKDL
-654 TAANLQKYDAVLTGV
+654 TAANLKKYDVVLTGV
-669 RAYNTNDYWENAY
+669 RAYNTNDFWGNAY

-711 MSPYPLLV
+711 MSPYPLQV
-719 SRNRITKE
+719 TRNRITKE
-727 EAKPAFLL
+727 EAKPDFLL
-735 PSHTLLNSPNKISE
+735 PTHALFNTPNKISE
-749 TDFQDWIQERS
+749 ADFSDWVQERS
-760 VYTAETNDPH
+760 IYTAESSDSH
-770 FEFPLGFTDPNEAEN
+770 FEFPLGFTDPGESLN

-790 VAKYGKG
+790 VTKYGKG

-809 LPAGVPGAYRLLA
+809 IPAGVPGAYRLFA
-822 NLLAKPSR
+822 NLLANPNSK

>member
-1 MEPKHAELMKRIILF
+1 MKKIILL
-16 ALLSLPAFAQQR
+16 ALLALPAIAQQR

-72 SYFACTR
+72 NYFACTR

-130 ALVFWDRQLILSD
+130 ALGFWDKQLILSD

-179 EAYKAAADPKMFP
+179 EAYKAAADPRMFP
-192 EQLKKG
+192 EQLKQG

-259 GFAVDRGRSSEYF
+259 GFAVDRGRSTEYF
-272 ATLGGEAPKE
+272 ATLGGDAPVE
-282 FLWDGVDASWN
+282 NLWDGVDATWN
-293 RVNPNI
+293 RVNPSI
-299 DALIV
+299 DALIS
-304 PIIKDYNPEKPYES
+304 PIIQQYDPSKPYES
-318 ISALINLKK
+318 IAALIRLKK
-327 SIQALPSSPW
+327 AIKALPASAW
-337 TQKKIAEINAWVVS
+337 TQKKIAEIDAWVVN
-351 AAGVYLGATTSQG
+351 AAGIYLGATTSQG
-364 MVAIGEKLPIKTEFI
+364 MVAVGEKLPIKTEFI
-379 VRAPINVDHVSISFA
+379 VRAPITVEHVRISFA
-394 GIDTTILGKIEPY
+394 GIDTTYNGTIQPY
-407 KKYPFNRVI
+407 KKYPFHRSI
-416 TASAPITQ
+416 TASASITQ
-424 PYWIQEAKATGHFN
+424 PYWIQETKSTGHFN
-438 VSDQQKIGQAKVDP
+438 VSDQQKIGQARVDP
-452 AYTAKAIFHIQG
+452 AYTAKASFRIQG
-464 EEFSLEKPVQEL
+464 EEFSVERPVQEL

-488 IAVTPKTVFRLSSN
+488 ITISPKTVFSLSSS

-507 KGSKTTKTIQLSIT
+507 RGSKATKTIQIAIT
-521 ALAALKPG
+521 ALAALEPG
-529 RMEVKSGASVLAN
+529 KIEVKSGESTLAN
-542 ISLKEGMKAGEK
+542 ILLKDGMKAGEK
-554 REWPV
+554 REWPIS
-559 YFNEAVVPDGKITS
+559 FQEATVPVGKLSS
-573 NLQLHI
+573 NIQLHI
-579 YAGSENWIDSLDLQ
+579 NAGTENWVDSSEIHTID
-593 TIEYPHIPTQRYF
+593 YAHIPTQRYF

-630 AGDKVPEALKQMGYE
+630 AGDKVPEGLKQMGYL
-645 VDFLGEKDL
+645 VDFLTEKDL
-654 TAANLQKYDAVLTGV
+654 TAANLRQYDVVMTGV
-669 RAYNTNDYWENAY
+669 RAYNTNEYWENAY

-719 SRNRITKE
+719 TRNRITKE
-727 EAKPAFLL
+727 EAKPNFLQPNHVL
-735 PSHTLLNSPNKISE
+735 FNHPNKISDK
-749 TDFQDWIQERS
+749 DFEDWIQERS
-760 VYTAETNDPH
+760 IYTAETNDPH
-770 FEFPLGFTDPNEAEN
+770 FEFPLGFSDPNESEN

-790 VAKYGKG
+790 VTKYGKG

-809 LPAGVPGAYRLLA
+809 IPAGVPGAYRLLA
-822 NLLAKPSR
+822 NLLAKPD

>member
-1 MEPKHAELMKRIILF
+1 MKKLILL
-16 ALLSLPAFAQQR
+16 ALLAIPALAQQR

-72 SYFACTR
+72 NYFAFTR

-121 FGFSKSTEE
+121 FGFSKSTDE
-130 ALVFWDRQLILSD
+130 ALAFWDKQLVLAD

-179 EAYKAAADPKMFP
+179 EAYKAAADPKMYP
-192 EQLKKG
+192 EQLKQG
-198 VDVWQAKRLLWNTFR
+198 VEIWKAKRLVWNTFR
-213 FPGSTGNSTIS
+213 FPGNTGNSTIS

-244 ELAAYSRSQHKSQGF
+244 ELAAFSRSQHKSQGF
-259 GFAVDRGRSSEYF
+259 GFAVDRGRSTEYF
-272 ATLGGEAPKE
+272 ATLDGEAPKE

-293 RVNPNI
+293 RVNANI
-299 DALIV
+299 DALIL
-304 PIIKDYNPEKPYES
+304 PIIKAYNPTKPYES
-318 ISALINLKK
+318 ISALISLKK
-327 SIQALPSSPW
+327 AIKALPSSPW
-337 TQKKIAEINAWVVS
+337 TLKKLAEIDTWVVN
-351 AAGVYLGATTSQG
+351 AAGIYLGATTTQG
-364 MVAIGEKLPIKTEFI
+364 TVALGEKLPIKTEFI
-379 VRAPINVDHVSISFA
+379 VRSPITVENVKIAFA
-394 GIDTTILGKIEPY
+394 GNDSTFAGKMEPY
-407 KKYPFNRVI
+407 KKYPFVRSI
-416 TASAPITQ
+416 TASAPISQ
-424 PYWIQEAKATGHFN
+424 PYWLQDAKSTGHFN

-452 AYTAKAIFHIQG
+452 AYTARASFLIQG
-464 EEFSLEKPVQEL
+464 EEFTLEKPVQEL
-476 IIDPVKGEILQP
+476 IIDPVIGEILQP
-488 IAVTPKTVFRLSSN
+488 IAVTPKTVFNLSSN

-507 KGSKTTKTIQLSIT
+507 KGSKATKTIQISIT
-521 ALAALKPG
+521 ALAPIKSG
-529 RMEVKSGASVLAN
+529 KIEVKSGTTVLAN
-542 ISLKEGMKAGEK
+542 ISLEDGMKAGEK
-554 REWPV
+554 REWPIS
-559 YFNEAVVPDGKITS
+559 FSETTAKDGKVSS
-573 NLQLHI
+573 NVQVHI
-579 YAGSENWIDSLDLQ
+579 YSGNENWIDSLSLQ
-593 TIEYPHIPTQRYF
+593 TIEYAHIPTQRYF

-614 HIDFAKKGNRL
+614 HVDFVKKGSRL

-630 AGDKVPEALKQMGYE
+630 AGDKVPEGLKQMGYE
-645 VDFLGEKDL
+645 VEFLEEKDL
-654 TAANLQKYDAVLTGV
+654 TAANLKKYDVVLTGV
-669 RAYNTNDYWENAY
+669 RAYNTNDFWGNAY

-711 MSPYPLLV
+711 MSPYPLQV
-719 SRNRITKE
+719 TRNRITKE
-727 EAKPAFLL
+727 EAKPDFLL
-735 PSHTLLNSPNKISE
+735 PTHALFNTPNKISE
-749 TDFQDWIQERS
+749 ADFSDWVQERS
-760 VYTAETNDPH
+760 IYTAESGDSH
-770 FEFPLGFTDPNEAEN
+770 FEFPLGFTDPGESLN

-790 VAKYGKG
+790 VTKYGKG

-809 LPAGVPGAYRLLA
+809 IPAGVPGAYRLFA
-822 NLLAKPSR
+822 NLLANPNSK

>member
-1 MEPKHAELMKRIILF
+1 MKKLILL
-16 ALLSLPAFAQQR
+16 ALLALPALAQQR

-72 SYFACTR
+72 NYFACTR

-121 FGFSKSTEE
+121 FGFSKSTDE
-130 ALVFWDRQLILSD
+130 ALAFWDKQLILSD

-259 GFAVDRGRSSEYF
+259 GFAVDRGRSTEYF
-272 ATLGGEAPKE
+272 ATLGGDAPKD

-304 PIIKDYNPEKPYES
+304 PIIKAYNPAKPYES
-318 ISALINLKK
+318 ISALISLKK
-327 SIQALPSSPW
+327 SIQALPKSPW
-337 TQKKIAEINAWVVS
+337 TEKKLNEINAWVVS

-379 VRAPINVDHVSISFA
+379 VRAPIQVENVKISFA
-394 GIDTTILGKIEPY
+394 GIDSTIKGTVEPY
-407 KKYPFNRVI
+407 KKYPFNRSI

-424 PYWIQEAKATGHFN
+424 PYWIQETKATGHFN

-488 IAVTPKTVFRLSSN
+488 IAVTPKTVFSLSSN

-507 KGSKTTKTIQLSIT
+507 KGSKATKTINLSIT

-529 RMEVKSGASVLAN
+529 KIEVKSGATVLAN
-542 ISLKEGMKAGEK
+542 IPLKDGMKAGEK
-554 REWPV
+554 REWPIS
-559 YFNEAVVPDGKITS
+559 FIEASVPLGKLSS
-573 NLQLHI
+573 NIQLHI
-579 YAGSENWIDSLDLQ
+579 TSGTDNWVDSLNLQ

-645 VDFLGEKDL
+645 VDFLAEKDL
-654 TAANLQKYDAVLTGV
+654 TAANLQKYDVVLTGV

-727 EAKPAFLL
+727 EAKPEFLL
-735 PSHTLLNSPNKISE
+735 PTHPLLNSPNKISE
-749 TDFQDWIQERS
+749 TDFTDWIQERS
-760 VYTAETNDPH
+760 IYTAETTDPH
-770 FEFPLGFTDPNEAEN
+770 FEFPLGFSDPGESQN

-790 VAKYGKG
+790 VTKYGKG

-822 NLLAKPSR
+822 NLLAKPQ

>member
-259 GFAVDRGRSSEYF
+259 GFAVDRGRSTEYF

-293 RVNPNI
+293 RVNSNI
-299 DALIV
+299 DALIT
-304 PIIKDYNPEKPYES
+304 PIIKAYNPAKPYES

-327 SIQALPSSPW
+327 SIQALPKSPW
-337 TQKKIAEINAWVVS
+337 TEKKLNEINTWVVN
-351 AAGVYLGATTSQG
+351 AAGIYLGATTSQG
-364 MVAIGEKLPIKTEFI
+364 IVAVGEKLPIKTEFI
-379 VRAPINVDHVSISFA
+379 VRAPIQVEKVQISFA
-394 GIDTTILGKIEPY
+394 GMDSTIHGTLEPY
-407 KKYPFNRVI
+407 KKYPFHRVI

-424 PYWIQEAKATGHFN
+424 PYWIQETKTTGHFN

-452 AYTAKAIFHIQG
+452 AYTAKATFLIQG
-464 EEFSLEKPVQEL
+464 EVFSLEKPVQEL

-488 IAVTPKTVFRLSSN
+488 ISVTPKTVFRLSSN

-542 ISLKEGMKAGEK
+542 ISLKDGMKAGEK

-559 YFNEAVVPDGKITS
+559 SFNEAVVPDGKITS

-630 AGDKVPEALKQMGYE
+630 AGDKVPEALKQMGYQ

-822 NLLAKPSR
+822 NLLAKPQQ

>member
-1 MEPKHAELMKRIILF
+1 MKRIILF

-259 GFAVDRGRSSEYF
+259 GFAVDRGRSTEYF

-293 RVNPNI
+293 RVNSNI
-299 DALIV
+299 DALIT
-304 PIIKDYNPEKPYES
+304 PIIKAYNPAKPYES

-327 SIQALPSSPW
+327 SIQALPKSPW
-337 TQKKIAEINAWVVS
+337 TEKKLNEINTWVVN
-351 AAGVYLGATTSQG
+351 AAGIYLGATTSQG
-364 MVAIGEKLPIKTEFI
+364 IVAVGEKLPIKTEFI
-379 VRAPINVDHVSISFA
+379 VRAPIQVEKVQISFA
-394 GIDTTILGKIEPY
+394 GMDSTIHGTLEPY

-559 YFNEAVVPDGKITS
+559 SFNEAVVPNGKITS

-630 AGDKVPEALKQMGYE
+630 AGDKVPEALKQMGYQ

-735 PSHTLLNSPNKISE
+735 PSHALLNSPNKISE

-790 VAKYGKG
+790 VTKYGKG

-822 NLLAKPSR
+822 NLLAKPSK